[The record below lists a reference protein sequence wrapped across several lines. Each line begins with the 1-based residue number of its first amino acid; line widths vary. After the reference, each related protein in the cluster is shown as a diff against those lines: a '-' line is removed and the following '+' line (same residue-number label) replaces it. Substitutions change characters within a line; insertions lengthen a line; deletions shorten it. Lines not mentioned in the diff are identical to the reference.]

1 MVTVFQFVVVPA
13 ILSGL
18 LTTAL
23 SYILIRVNPW
33 LRFSAMPRA
42 DRWHTKPTPN
52 SGGVAIFIGCA
63 GAYLLL
69 AGGRHSTIAV
79 GSTAIWFLGVIDD
92 RLRLRPLPKLL
103 AQTAIVFA
111 TVLASA
117 TRPLTPWPLLNVLI
131 AVIWILGIT
140 NAFNLIDNMDGL
152 CAGVTIII
160 AGTQALVLAMN
171 GYLLDGGLFMIVCGA
186 FGGFLVLNY
195 NPARIFMG
203 DSGSML
209 AGFYLSALTLLSPL
223 AHTRLVAGGVLYP
236 LMLFAYPLFDTAL
249 VSVLRRI
256 CGRPVSEGG
265 RDHSSHRLVSIGL
278 NEGDVTWFLW
288 GLTLLGA
295 IGGLLVSSVI
305 LAILATMLAI
315 FLATLPTFPLQ
326 LIPKISRLSPWVL
339 HINATLTL
347 LVDCCAIGLALF
359 LADITRYEGLVP
371 AGRLQELSV
380 AVPFVMVCHV
390 AVAIIDKNVSRVNW
404 TYFSLVDTFPVVRT
418 VCATTALSYLA
429 LTRCLH
435 LIIPRGVVLVF
446 AVLSITLIVGIR
458 SSLRIL
464 RELLVPKVHSIR
476 RIAIFGTGDSA
487 AAVLSLLRTTRFASG
502 VPVMLL
508 SDDEQNARTI
518 IGGVRVYP
526 IRDGIER
533 LQTEYHRSAI
543 LYPEGSGTM
552 QTRDVVRQ
560 MCRAAELDFLS
571 VDLRVRPEDIQER
584 LGVNP
589 LAMRNRRELLHT
601 FPSNEECDSASRV
614 RLD

>member
-1 MVTVFQFVVVPA
+1 MLTVFQFVVVPA

-18 LTTAL
+18 VTAAL
-23 SYILIRVNPW
+23 SFILIRINPW

-42 DRWHTKPTPN
+42 DRWHTKATPS

-103 AQTAIVFA
+103 AQTAIALA
-111 TVLASA
+111 TVLAGA

-160 AGTQALVLAMN
+160 AGIQALVLAMN
-171 GYLLDGGLFMIVCGA
+171 GYLLDAGLFMIVCGS
-186 FGGFLVLNY
+186 FGGFLILNY

-223 AHTRLVAGGVLYP
+223 AHARLVTGGIFYP
-236 LMLFAYPLFDTAL
+236 VMLFAYPLFDTAL

-256 CGRPVSEGG
+256 GGRPISEGG

-278 NEGDVTWFLW
+278 KERDVAWFLW

-295 IGGLLVSSVI
+295 IVGLLVSSMPLYAFSAAVI
-305 LAILATMLAI
+305 LAIFAPILAI
-315 FLATLPTFPLQ
+315 FLATLPAYPLQ
-326 LIPKISRLSPWVL
+326 LIPKIARLSPWL
-339 HINATLTL
+339 RHINATLTL

-359 LADITRYEGLVP
+359 LADITRYEAQVP
-371 AGRLQELSV
+371 AGRIQELSV
-380 AVPFVMVCHV
+380 AVPVAMVCYV
-390 AVAIIDKNVSRVNW
+390 AVAIIGGNVSRVNW
-404 TYFSLVDTFPVVRT
+404 TYFSLADTFPVVRT
-418 VCATTALSYLA
+418 VGATIALSYLV
-429 LTRCLH
+429 LTRFLH
-435 LIIPRGVVLVF
+435 LIIPRGVVLVL
-446 AVLSITLIVGIR
+446 AVLSITLIIGIR

-464 RELLVPKVHSIR
+464 RELLGPKVHSIR
-476 RIAIFGTGDSA
+476 RIAIFGTGDLA

-508 SDDEQNARTI
+508 TDDEQSAQTI
-518 IGGVRVYP
+518 IGGVRVNP
-526 IRDGIER
+526 IRAGIER
-533 LQTEYHRSAI
+533 LQTEYHGSAI
-543 LYPEGSGTM
+543 LYPEGSGTT
-552 QTRDVVRQ
+552 QARDAVRQ

-571 VDLRVRPEDIQER
+571 VDLRVRPEGMQEGLR
-584 LGVNP
+584 VNP
-589 LAMRNRRELLHT
+589 LAMRNRPELSHS
-601 FPSNEECDSASRV
+601 FP
-614 RLD
+614 